1 MTTGSL
7 GTNTVPCEIDPA
19 ITWSHKDT
27 TETARQIVGHN
38 AVVKKLC
45 PGVHGHLTIGGR
57 RVQNYD
63 VNFDLYSAIGEI
75 RSDVKTLL
83 KNGEGYDR
91 RISWIEKKLWLAA
104 GSAGALGMFVPMVV
118 AKAFGW
124 H

>member
-1 MTTGSL
+1 MPLRKAMLLVPLLLSALTLGGCVTTGSL

-83 KNGEGYDR
+83 K
-91 RISWIEKKLWLAA
+91 
-104 GSAGALGMFVPMVV
+104 
-118 AKAFGW
+118 
-124 H
+124 